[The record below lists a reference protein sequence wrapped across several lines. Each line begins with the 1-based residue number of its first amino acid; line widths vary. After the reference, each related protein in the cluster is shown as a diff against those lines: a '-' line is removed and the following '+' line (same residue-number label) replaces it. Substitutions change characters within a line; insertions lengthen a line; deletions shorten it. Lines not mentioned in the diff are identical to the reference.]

1 MDIASIA
8 SFLLP
13 TLLSM
18 LSGEGCQNNQEK
30 IFPSSKKY
38 SKIDLRSC
46 AKHMAMYGYGYRY
59 PRAPRIAYYDDPDY
73 RFRWARAAIGNRAIS
88 QKSDWINFLK
98 REGAFEAIGDYLRRL
113 GDQYRVEKG
122 GVKESTKKG
131 AKQRIKKLERAI
143 AALEDEALLKEVQAD
158 LEDRYKPEYVTDSI
172 NRLKKEIAALEATI
186 NWKPPAQQTAPTGT
200 QPPPQPS
207 AKKIT
212 LRKKGEGLLSG
223 LGYGLTSGLGY
234 GYGYFY

>member
-1 MDIASIA
+1 MDIASIV

-38 SKIDLRSC
+38 PK
-46 AKHMAMYGYGYRY
+46 MAMYGYGYRY
-59 PRAPRIAYYDDPDY
+59 PKARRIAYYDEPEY
-73 RFRWARAAIGNRAIS
+73 RFKWARAAIGNRAIAS
-88 QKSDWINFLK
+88 KSPWIAFLR
-98 REGAFEAIGDYLRRL
+98 REGAFEAIGDYLRQL
-113 GDQYRVEKG
+113 ADQYRVEQG

-131 AKQRIKKLERAI
+131 ARQRITKLQRAI
-143 AALEDEALLKEVQAD
+143 AALEDQALLKNVAEDLGDKYSAD
-158 LEDRYKPEYVTDSI
+158 YVTDAI
-172 NRLKKEIAALEATI
+172 NRLKKEIATLEATI
-186 NWKPPAQQTAPTGT
+186 AWKPPAPTTTG

-212 LRKKGEGLLSG
+212 LKKKGQGYGLMSG
-223 LGYGLTSGLGY
+223 LGYGE

>member
-18 LSGEGCQNNQEK
+18 LSGEGKNQENF
-30 IFPSSKKY
+30 FPSSKK
-38 SKIDLRSC
+38 SSETT
-46 AKHMAMYGYGYRY
+46 MYGYGYRY

-88 QKSDWINFLK
+88 EKSDWINFLK
-98 REGAFEAIGDYLRRL
+98 REGAFEAIGNFLREL
-113 GDQYRVEKG
+113 GEQYRVEKG

-131 AKQRIKKLERAI
+131 AKQRIKKLQRAI
-143 AALEDEALLKEVQAD
+143 AALEDKDLLKSVADD
-158 LEDRYKPEYVTDSI
+158 LEDRYKPEYVTDNI
-172 NRLKKEIAALEATI
+172 NRLKKEIAALEAVI
-186 NWKPPAQQTAPTGT
+186 NWKPPTQQQLALTTESEPPTQTGVKKAVLKKK
-200 QPPPQPS
+200 
-207 AKKIT
+207 AK
-212 LRKKGEGLLSG
+212 GLL
-223 LGYGLTSGLGY
+223 SGLGY

>member
-13 TLLSM
+13 TFLSM
-18 LSGEGCQNNQEK
+18 LFGEGFQNNQEK
-30 IFPSSKKY
+30 FFLSTKTSSLH

-59 PRAPRIAYYDDPDY
+59 PRAPRVAYYEDPSY
-73 RFRWARAAIGNRAIS
+73 RFKWVRAAIGNRSAAK
-88 QKSDWINFLK
+88 KSPWIAFLRRK
-98 REGAFEAIGDYLRRL
+98 GAFEAIGNYLRDL
-113 GDQYRVEKG
+113 ADQYRVEQG

-131 AKQRIKKLERAI
+131 ARQRIKKLQRAI
-143 AALEDEALLKEVQAD
+143 AALEDQGLLKEVSAD
-158 LEDRYKPEYVTDSI
+158 LGDVYSADYVTDAI

-186 NWKPPAQQTAPTGT
+186 AWKPPAETTTGS
-200 QPPPQPS
+200 QVPPQPS
-207 AKKIT
+207 AKKIA
-212 LRKKGEGLLSG
+212 LVKKPAKGYGLMSG
-223 LGYGLTSGLGY
+223 LGYDEGY